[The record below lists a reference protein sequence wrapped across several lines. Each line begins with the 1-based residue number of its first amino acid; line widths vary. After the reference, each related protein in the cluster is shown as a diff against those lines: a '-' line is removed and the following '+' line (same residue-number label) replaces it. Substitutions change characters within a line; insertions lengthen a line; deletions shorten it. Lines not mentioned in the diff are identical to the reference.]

1 MACLAHLETVGIRFH
16 IKKPSLMTSHSR
28 SIARTFTLRTLTAA
42 ILGVLP
48 AWHAM
53 AEEAPEVPSVVNEV
67 KITGAR
73 DATTESGSYTTTGP
87 LATGA
92 RLNLTPRETPQSLS
106 IMTRERME
114 EQGLQTLAETMQQ
127 VTGVYVNYNDT
138 ERVTYNA
145 RGYAV
150 NNFQVDGMLNLF
162 GSSLKANGDNVVY
175 ERIEVVRG
183 ATGLTTGAG
192 DPSATINQ
200 VRKRPTKTFQGNA
213 ALRIGTH
220 ELRRAELDV
229 SGPIAYEGKLRGR
242 FVTAKQEAKSFRPL
256 YEQDLGAL
264 YGILEADLGSSTT
277 VSLGYERQ
285 KSDPRGSTWGTVP
298 YWNADGSLA
307 NMPHDL
313 NLSTPWASWNMD
325 EKKTFATVEHR
336 INSDWRLRAGWTTAD
351 RVQDG
356 SLYFGYGGYP
366 RSDGSGITVAYGRFP
381 ADETMDVLE
390 LNIDGKFDLFGRRH
404 DLVFG
409 WGKADRE
416 TLSPRITLGAVP
428 AGYGA
433 IPNWQT
439 WTGDVPEFP
448 STVGANP
455 TSINNVDQKAAFVAT
470 RLNLSDELK
479 AIVGARHGKY
489 TTRTRNFSEAGATTS
504 TTGFTNDD
512 IVTPYV
518 GLLFDLNQQWTVYTA
533 YTSIFQPQ
541 NLRDANNEFLDPVEG
556 NNIEAGV
563 KAELFDRRMNFS
575 AAVFR
580 SKKDNVAEIDDSVP
594 PNSLPG
600 ATQAYRT
607 TGKGNVIDGV
617 EIEASGQ
624 IVRQWNLSAGYS
636 HTRSRNALGA
646 PINPVIPRNLL
657 RVFTSYRFGDDGR
670 YSVGGGVNWQSNLW
684 NTAQKPTG
692 RFNASGAPITAAS
705 RIEQGSIWLTNLM
718 ASYRIN
724 KHLTASVNVSNVFD
738 KIYYNRVGFYNGLHY
753 AEPRTASATL
763 RASF

>member
-1 MACLAHLETVGIRFH
+1 
-16 IKKPSLMTSHSR
+16 MTSHSR
-28 SIARTFTLRTLTAA
+28 STARTFTLRTLAAA
-42 ILGVLP
+42 ILGILP

-53 AEEAPEVPSVVNEV
+53 AEEAPEVPLAVPEV

-73 DATTESGSYTTTGP
+73 DATTEGSGSYTTTGP

-114 EQGLQTLAETMQQ
+114 EQGLQTLSETMQQ
-127 VTGVYVNYNDT
+127 VTGIYVNYNDT

-162 GSSLKANGDNVVY
+162 GSTLKANGDNVVY
-175 ERIEVVRG
+175 DRIEVVRG

-200 VRKRPTKTFQGNA
+200 VRKRPTRTFQGNA
-213 ALRIGTH
+213 AVRVGTH
-220 ELRRAELDV
+220 DLRRAEVDV

-242 FVTAKQEAKSFRPL
+242 FVTAKQEAKSFRRL

-264 YGILEADLGSSTT
+264 YGILEADLGSATT
-277 VSLGYERQ
+277 VALGYERQ

-325 EKKTFATVEHR
+325 EKKTFATLEHR

-356 SLYFGYGGYP
+356 SLYFGFGGYP
-366 RSDGSGITVAYGRFP
+366 RPDGSGITVANGRFP
-381 ADETMDVLE
+381 AEDSMDVLE

-416 TLSPRITLGAVP
+416 TISPRVTIGAVP
-428 AGYGA
+428 AGYGV

-448 STVGANP
+448 STMGGPP

-470 RLNLSDELK
+470 RLNLSDALK
-479 AIVGARHGKY
+479 AVVGARHGKY
-489 TTRTRNFSEAGATTS
+489 TTRTRNFSAAGAVTS
-504 TTGFTNDD
+504 TTGYTNDD

-518 GLLFDLNQQWTVYTA
+518 GLLFDLNQQWTAYTS

-541 NLRDANNEFLDPVEG
+541 NFRDANNEPLDPVEG
-556 NNIEAGV
+556 NSIEAGV

-600 ATQAYRT
+600 AAQAYRS
-607 TGKGNVIDGV
+607 TGKGNVNDGV
-617 EIEASGQ
+617 EVEASGQ
-624 IVRQWNLSAGYS
+624 IVRHWNLSAGYS

-646 PINPVIPRNLL
+646 PLNPVIPRNLL
-657 RVFTSYRFGDDGR
+657 RVFTSYRFGDNGR
-670 YSVGGGVNWQSNLW
+670 YSVGGGVNWQSSLW

-692 RFNASGAPITAAS
+692 SFNAGGTPITSLA

-724 KHLTASVNVSNVFD
+724 EHLTASVNVNNVFD

>member
-1 MACLAHLETVGIRFH
+1 MIDV
-16 IKKPSLMTSHSR
+16 MTTLSR
-28 SIARTFTLRTLTAA
+28 RATRTFTLRATAA
-42 ILGVLP
+42 AVLAMLP
-48 AWHAM
+48 ATQVL
-53 AEEAPEVPSVVNEV
+53 AEDAPVTVPDTMPAV

-73 DATTESGSYTTTGP
+73 DATTEGSGSYTTTGP
-87 LATGA
+87 LATSA

-106 IMTRERME
+106 IVTRERME

-127 VTGVYVNYNDT
+127 VTGIYVNYNDT

-175 ERIEVVRG
+175 DRIEVVRG

-213 ALRIGTH
+213 AVRVGTH
-220 ELRRAELDV
+220 ELRRAEIDV
-229 SGPIAYEGKLRGR
+229 SGPIAFEGKLRGR

-264 YGILEADLGSSTT
+264 YGILEADLAPSTT
-277 VSLGYERQ
+277 VAVGYERQ

-313 NLSTPWASWNMD
+313 NLSTPWASWNMV
-325 EKKTFATVEHR
+325 EEKTFATIDHR
-336 INSDWRLRAGWTTAD
+336 INGNWRLRAGWTKAD

-366 RSDGSGITVAYGRFP
+366 RPDGSGITVAYGRFP
-381 ADETMDVLE
+381 ADESMDVLE
-390 LNIDGKFDLFGRRH
+390 FNIDGKFDLFGRQH

-409 WGKADRE
+409 WGKAERE
-416 TLSPRITLGAVP
+416 TISPRITLGAVP
-428 AGYGA
+428 AVYSA
-433 IPNWQT
+433 IPDWRT
-439 WTGDVPEFP
+439 WTGNVPEFP
-448 STVGANP
+448 TTVGAVP
-455 TSINNVDQKAAFVAT
+455 TSIGTVDQKAAFLAA
-470 RLNLSDELK
+470 RLNLSDALK
-479 AIVGARHGKY
+479 AVVGARHGKY
-489 TTRTRNFSEAGATTS
+489 TTETRNFSAAGPVSTTS
-504 TTGFTNDD
+504 GFTNDD

-518 GLLFDLNQQWTVYTA
+518 GLLFDLNAQWTAYTA
-533 YTSIFQPQ
+533 WTSIFQPQ
-541 NLRDANNEFLDPVEG
+541 NFRDVNNEFLDPVEG

-575 AAVFR
+575 AAIFR

-600 ATQAYRT
+600 AVQAYRT

-617 EIEASGQ
+617 EVEASGQ
-624 IVRQWNLSAGYS
+624 IVRGWNLTAGYS

-646 PINPVIPRNLL
+646 PINTVIPRNLL
-657 RVFTSYRFGDDGR
+657 RVFSSYRFGDDSR
-670 YSVGGGVNWQSNLW
+670 YAVGGGVNWQSNLW
-684 NTAQKPTG
+684 NTAQQPTG
-692 RFNASGAPITAAS
+692 SYNAAGTPVTRAS
-705 RIEQGSIWLTNLM
+705 RIEQGGIWLANLM

-724 KHLTASVNVSNVFD
+724 KHLTASVNVNNVFD

-763 RASF
+763 RATF